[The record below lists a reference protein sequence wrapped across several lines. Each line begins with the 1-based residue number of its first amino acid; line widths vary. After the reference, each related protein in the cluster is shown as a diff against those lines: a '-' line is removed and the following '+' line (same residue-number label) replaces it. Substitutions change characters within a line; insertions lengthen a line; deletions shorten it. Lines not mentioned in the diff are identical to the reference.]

1 MTIEGRAA
9 HPGSIEHLLNGD
21 LLECFFMHEGNQR
34 IAQRIASAPPA
45 RIHSRL
51 AGFRLRGHRSFSMRY
66 SKQNPPICSD
76 SHDRLV
82 TCDEFLT
89 TFLCMTDNRKAG
101 LALILGG
108 LGIIVTMA
116 IHPAAGGM
124 LTQAQ
129 VVQLARMSAITHSL
143 GIASAVVLFLGACGL
158 TRHMASDDHVAFTA
172 LIVFGLSIVSVS
184 IAAAVSGFIIPNLI
198 RQMAHDISNTPLW
211 QIQINSMFQVNQAF
225 AAIFSVAALLAIG
238 LWSTGM
244 LRRGGFSR
252 TLAIYGCVVAPL
264 LAVPVLS
271 GILPLNVHGMGI
283 VALGM
288 AIWFVGAGGGL
299 MQQKAA

>member
-1 MTIEGRAA
+1 
-9 HPGSIEHLLNGD
+9 
-21 LLECFFMHEGNQR
+21 
-34 IAQRIASAPPA
+34 
-45 RIHSRL
+45 
-51 AGFRLRGHRSFSMRY
+51 
-66 SKQNPPICSD
+66 
-76 SHDRLV
+76 
-82 TCDEFLT
+82 
-89 TFLCMTDNRKAG
+89 MTDNRKAG